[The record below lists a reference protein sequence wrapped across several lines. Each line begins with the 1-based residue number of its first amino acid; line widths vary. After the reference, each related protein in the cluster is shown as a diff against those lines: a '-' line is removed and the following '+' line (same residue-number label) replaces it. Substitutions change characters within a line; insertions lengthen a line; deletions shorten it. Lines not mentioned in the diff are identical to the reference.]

1 MKPALPLCLIYLPDR
16 KANQQ
21 KNKFLST
28 PPEDLL
34 LRSLEICRKG
44 GNIIFKLWVLP
55 VLAELHLKKGEAEK
69 TTEYVDRGLELMKPD
84 QNWYGLPAPV
94 YLAGAMLATA
104 RQDWDMAAEFF
115 DRAMQI
121 NRQYRLP
128 WDEAKM
134 LYERGLMYLTRR
146 CRGRPG
152 WSPRRPG
159 RGTGHLPEGRRQEGS
174 GKGVA
179 QEGSAEGLEY
189 GPASAELCWYY
200 IS

>member
-1 MKPALPLCLIYLPDR
+1 MKPALLLCLIYLPDR

-134 LYERGLMYLTRR
+134 LYERGLMYLTRGDAGGDR
-146 CRGRPG
+146 DGAHEDLNEALAIFQRVGAKKEVEKVL
-152 WSPRRPG
+152 RRKD
-159 RGTGHLPEGRRQEGS
+159 LL
-174 GKGVA
+174 KA
-179 QEGSAEGLEY
+179 
-189 GPASAELCWYY
+189 
-200 IS
+200 